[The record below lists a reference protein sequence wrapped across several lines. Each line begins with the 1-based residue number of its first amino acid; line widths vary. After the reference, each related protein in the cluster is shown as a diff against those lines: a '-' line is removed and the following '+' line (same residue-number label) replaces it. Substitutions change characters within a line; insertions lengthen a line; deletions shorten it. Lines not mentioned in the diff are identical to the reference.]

1 VQFVEPPEGE
11 QPDQDRTHAG
21 QGGGG
26 EEIAGSLAEF
36 VDALRTGRVPS
47 GEVHSNVLSLAM
59 VEAAVLSAE
68 SGQRVFI
75 DRVLEDA
82 YAEAV
87 VTEEHPQVLGALKA
101 WGSAKA
107 GMSR

>member
-1 VQFVEPPEGE
+1 
-11 QPDQDRTHAG
+11 
-21 QGGGG
+21 
-26 EEIAGSLAEF
+26 
-36 VDALRTGRVPS
+36 
-47 GEVHSNVLSLAM
+47 VLSLAM

-101 WGSAKA
+101 WGSARA